1 MPSHFSTLGMAVVGE
16 DELLQLA
23 EVIGPLAQPVGFDG
37 GTYFHWHDP
46 SGAELWLQVN
56 ADNEFTGISPHFA
69 GQSRVIVRLA
79 HRVRAADAGP
89 FDGGF
94 YAWADPAGESDDA
107 DTPDVQGVYPMVVD
121 SPEFA
126 RLAPLDLPA
135 TVPMQIAAFAHE
147 VEAYDTEADFDAAQ
161 RSEGADGPRM
171 AAESFIPS
179 GLFHP
184 DGGETSLPEARVI
197 MNGRVLSSERRTNV
211 FTKQPFVT
219 ALVQTVGGTYDAVID
234 VSLLD
239 RAPKVGGIL
248 SGSFWLSGRVVID

>member
-1 MPSHFSTLGMAVVGE
+1 MPSHFSTLGMAVDGE

>member
-1 MPSHFSTLGMAVVGE
+1 
-16 DELLQLA
+16 
-23 EVIGPLAQPVGFDG
+23 
-37 GTYFHWHDP
+37 
-46 SGAELWLQVN
+46 
-56 ADNEFTGISPHFA
+56 
-69 GQSRVIVRLA
+69 
-79 HRVRAADAGP
+79 
-89 FDGGF
+89 
-94 YAWADPAGESDDA
+94 
-107 DTPDVQGVYPMVVD
+107 MVVD

-126 RLAPLDLPA
+126 RLAPLDLPV

-147 VEAYDTEADFDAAQ
+147 VECYDTEDDFNASQ
-161 RSEGADGPRM
+161 SADGPRM
-171 AAESFIPS
+171 APESFIPS

-197 MNGRVLSSERRTNV
+197 MNGRVLSAERRTNV

>member
-1 MPSHFSTLGMAVVGE
+1 MPSHFSTLGMAVDSE
-16 DELLQLA
+16 EELVQLA
-23 EVIGPLAQPVGFDG
+23 EAVGPFATPVGFDG

-56 ADNEFTGISPHFA
+56 AANEFAGVTPHFA

-79 HRVRAADAGP
+79 HRVRPADAGP

-94 YAWADPAGESDDA
+94 YAWADPAGESDGA
-107 DTPDVQGVYPMVVD
+107 DTADVEGVYPMVVD

-126 RLAPLDLPA
+126 RLAPLDLPV

-147 VEAYDTEADFDAAQ
+147 VECYDTEADFDASQ
-161 RSEGADGPRM
+161 SPDGPRM

-184 DGGETSLPEARVI
+184 DGGATSLPEARVI

-239 RAPKVGGIL
+239 RALKVGGIL
-248 SGSFWLSGRVVID
+248 SGSFWLSGRVVIE